1 MENFDSLAVFSVDS
15 RQSHFCKG
23 TVTDLS
29 LRLCVFV
36 AEASMA
42 DSKKPVERGPT
53 GFITS

>member
-23 TVTDLS
+23 TVTNLS